1 MKLRFCDTPLAKDRV
16 HREQQL
22 DKHNRHQA
30 KQLIDYLT
38 QLMVRQVGLMQRTT
52 SQSNL

>member
-1 MKLRFCDTPLAKDRV
+1 MKLRFCDTPLAKDRE

-38 QLMVRQVGLMQRTT
+38 QLMVRQVDLMQRTT